1 MRLLAILAGLAAA
14 AAKPTARTKR
24 KPGLLIVGLG
34 GNNGATVLAG
44 LHANNM
50 KLTWEGAKK
59 QCTADYTGCIT
70 QTRAMRRK
78 GLAPFKRAAVGGWD
92 IRPTPIGQALKEAR
106 ILDYDLAGSLR
117 RIASRS
123 CGVSCACRRRVA
135 TGGGDTY
142 QRFTDAQ
149 SKVNALRRTF
159 DSSRPRIV

>member
-44 LHANNM
+44 LHANAL
-50 KLTWEGAKK
+50 KLTWEGAKRR
-59 QCTADYTGCIT
+59 CAADYTGCIT

-92 IRPTPIGQALKEAR
+92 IRPTPIGQALREAR
-106 ILDYDLAGSLR
+106 ILDFDLVRQLEGALDSVEVMPGVYDARFVGESQR
-117 RIASRS
+117 ET
-123 CGVSCACRRRVA
+123 A
-135 TGGGDTY
+135 THTKEL
-142 QRFTDAQ
+142 QDAR
-149 SKVNALRRTF
+149 SKVDALREDIRQF
-159 DSSRPRIV
+159 

>member
-14 AAKPTARTKR
+14 AAKPTRTKR

-106 ILDYDLAGSLR
+106 ILDYDLVR
-117 RIASRS
+117 QP
-123 CGVSCACRRRVA
+123 V
-135 TGGGDTY
+135 
-142 QRFTDAQ
+142 
-149 SKVNALRRTF
+149 
-159 DSSRPRIV
+159 